1 MVSRIPERLLANRSS
16 LGKQLTKDRYYL
28 RAKKNVVYAYIWFF
42 FGGAVGAHRFYLGRW
57 KSGLALLVLMWSLI
71 IGSTSQYETYHFL
84 VLALLVM
91 AIELILVAFLTKW
104 TNEKIKR
111 DLDLEVF

>member
-1 MVSRIPERLLANRSS
+1 MANRSS

-57 KSGLALLVLMWSLI
+57 KSGLALLFVMQIL
-71 IGSTSQYETYHFL
+71 
-84 VLALLVM
+84 LLVM
-91 AIELILVAFLTKW
+91 FSGTGPGVTIVFVLLILAVELIFVAFLTKW
-104 TNEKIKR
+104 TNQKIKR
-111 DLDLEVF
+111 DLDLEMF